1 MVNRLL
7 VVPAVAP
14 RRHLGGHRRGAA
26 GAGADQGR
34 ARPRAERGDPR
45 QPVGQAHGKGG
56 PRGYDGGKKVAGRKR
71 SLLVDTGGLVLA
83 RRVDP
88 ADVPDREGAKRLLAP
103 LKGHLPRL
111 AKVWMDGGYKGEF
124 EAWLA
129 QELGW
134 AAEVVQ
140 HPDAGIRH
148 VWLPAGAPPPE
159 PRPKGF
165 RLLPRRW
172 VVERTFAWLGRN
184 RRLAKDH
191 EGRCETGEAW
201 IDLAMIRLLASR
213 LARRRLSTQL
223 LIRDPGDL
231 FAYPVIVTRHV
242 ILNEVKD
249 LYSGTRRIGVIRSV
263 ISRFGERFFAC
274 GLRMTGRVAGANAH
288 R

>member
-1 MVNRLL
+1 VVNRLL

-45 QPVGQAHGKGG
+45 QPVGQDHGKGG

-134 AAEVVQ
+134 AAEVVRQ
-140 HPDAGIRH
+140 PDAGIRH

-223 LIRDPGDL
+223 LRSSTLGESLDSGSRRSTLAPNGMNSL
-231 FAYPVIVTRHV
+231 LTFATRT
-242 ILNEVKD
+242 
-249 LYSGTRRIGVIRSV
+249 SCPRRTAIGFYRLAGHGPRLS
-263 ISRFGERFFAC
+263 S
-274 GLRMTGRVAGANAH
+274 LRW
-288 R
+288 

>member
-45 QPVGQAHGKGG
+45 QPVGQDHGKGG

-223 LIRDPGDL
+223 LRRDWAAWVP
-231 FAYPVIVTRHV
+231 AAPRR
-242 ILNEVKD
+242 
-249 LYSGTRRIGVIRSV
+249 SGRWSP
-263 ISRFGERFFAC
+263 S
-274 GLRMTGRVAGANAH
+274 
-288 R
+288 